1 VILYHYCSNS
11 TFLSIIS
18 GKNIRASEFSL
29 SNDHLEGKWSRQLL
43 DEFCAEKR
51 MFPMMQ
57 TILLEEF
64 DRCLLQ
70 YFFAV
75 GFCLS
80 EEGDLLSQWRGYADD
95 GRGVAIGFENSFFS
109 DLTETTPDRAKG
121 FDLLFAQVC
130 YDPKEQRNIT
140 RPYFEKFCELT
151 NDGALTKPSF
161 LSYQTEEDYQKK
173 AHLLQIEMI
182 GFIPHLYA
190 LKNPAFREEKEWRL
204 ITLITPGNA
213 LAVAMSGQP
222 SGWRLFDMDY
232 HAKHD
237 RLIPFRSFSLKTK
250 SGTHPIREVIIGP
263 KNITPESFVDGALR
277 RYGMTARV
285 RRSTASYR

>member
-18 GKNIRASEFSL
+18 GRNIRASEFSL
-29 SNDHLEGKWSRQLL
+29 SNDHLEGKWSRRLL
-43 DEFCAEKR
+43 DEFCAER
-51 MFPMMQ
+51 QMFPMMQ

-80 EEGDLLSQWRGYADD
+80 EDGDLLSQWRGYADD
-95 GRGVAIGFENSFFS
+95 GRGVAIGFESSFFT
-109 DLTETTPDRAKG
+109 DLMEATPDRSKG
-121 FDLLFAQVC
+121 FNLLFVQVC
-130 YDPKEQRNIT
+130 YDQKEQRNTT

-151 NDGALTKPSF
+151 NAGALTSPSF
-161 LSYQTEEDYQKK
+161 LSDKTEEEHQKN
-173 AHLLQIEMI
+173 ARLLQLEMI
-182 GFIPHLYA
+182 SFIPHLYA

-204 ITLITPGNA
+204 LTLITPGNA
-213 LAVAMSGQP
+213 LAVTTSEQP
-222 SGWRLFDMDY
+222 SGWKLFDMDY
-232 HAKHD
+232 HAKPD
-237 RLIPFRSFSLKTK
+237 RLVPFRSFGLAKT
-250 SGTHPIREVIIGP
+250 GFQPIREVVIGP

-277 RYGMTARV
+277 RYGVVAQV